1 MLFAYGVM
9 EIQEDTMEVQ
19 TLEKTKSSLKR
30 LESLIDVEQFL
41 PELWR
46 AAEDEDFICVIW

>member
-1 MLFAYGVM
+1 
-9 EIQEDTMEVQ
+9 MEVQ